1 MSLPLDFPVPA
12 PRRPG
17 VPTRRPPALTAPA
30 PPATAVTLLH
40 EARRG
45 LGQAGRE
52 PDAGQRFAQAHLS
65 ALRGAAAVLALRGRP
80 HRGRSRPASAWTLL
94 ATMAPELREW
104 AAFFDSG
111 SATRAAVQAG
121 IPRAVTSRTADDL
134 VRQVGQFLDLVE
146 RLVCGVAV
154 VR

>member
-1 MSLPLDFPVPA
+1 MPA
-12 PRRPG
+12 RRP
-17 VPTRRPPALTAPA
+17 LTLAAPA
-30 PPATAVTLLH
+30 PPATAVSLLH

-45 LGQAGRE
+45 LGQAERE

-94 ATMAPELREW
+94 AVMAPELREW
-104 AAFFDSG
+104 AVFFASG

-121 IPRAVTSRTADDL
+121 IPRAVTTRAADDL
-134 VRQVGQFLDLVE
+134 VRQAGQFLDLVE
-146 RLVCGVAV
+146 RLMRGAAVA
-154 VR
+154 R